1 MLIIRSFLLILV
13 VTTELWSQRTANTNR
28 AQDGIGLEDSPE
40 KDLVVT
46 TKLFSEENTNTNL
59 EKDDLKS
66 GPAQTNR
73 PEKIKSSAQA
83 SSPVRTDFFV
93 STGVYYPFSDLEK
106 SINKRWPNLLY
117 KDDSYT
123 NNDNDGVISYVYKS
137 KPIRVFANQG
147 SLVTRVPMRLK
158 ISYLARYP
166 IDISFLFFEKKII
179 IDQNQEFVF
188 DVEVDFRTRVV
199 LDQSLKVAA
208 ATVYK
213 VNWITY
219 PYVELFGFFKFRVTK
234 AVSKIL
240 NNILSGY
247 SKRID
252 AAILSNFKIE
262 NSLKNISSALE
273 GPILMDKDLGLWIRI
288 ATRSRLDISQVFFSP
303 DRLASLRIQMQGKLK
318 FVLDEDANRARALLE
333 KTRRISFLPEMKN
346 VPRDS
351 FTANSSISISIL
363 QIQKFVSRQMSEN
376 QFVVGTG
383 SRAMRISELY
393 LDVVRGSGDQDQYQL
408 ATDVYLRRIEDPS
421 AQNSMRLKI
430 FFVPLLDQENGV
442 LRMKNVDFQIVSENR
457 LIKLVSVL
465 DKDNLRNNLTKSV
478 SLSIEEYL
486 ENMRKNLNK
495 NFYQHQINPK
505 ISMRIN
511 LWSAEFK
518 SISLS
523 QEHVNIAFSV
533 RGRVGF
539 YLQNLF

>member
-66 GPAQTNR
+66 DPAQTNSL
-73 PEKIKSSAQA
+73 EKIKSSAQA

-465 DKDNLRNNLTKSV
+465 DKDNLRENLTKSV

-523 QEHVNIAFSV
+523 QEHVNIAFAV